1 MQVDMVKELIMM
13 YKNDGFKDIDI
24 ELTTN
29 EVVSISGNYRVQT
42 RGKWIV
48 LLFDY
53 YVLQILS
60 DYIARITV

>member
-1 MQVDMVKELIMM
+1 MQVDMAKELIMI
-13 YKNDGFKDIDI
+13 YKNDGFKDINI

-42 RGKWIV
+42 RGKWLV
-48 LLFDY
+48 LMFNY
-53 YVLQILS
+53 YTLQILS